1 MTSVRIRP
9 RFQKQLSGPPEY
21 VADLIEQA
29 MSKQDLDL
37 HISRRPGH
45 IILSVGDEERHYWS
59 PQLDLSLERNEEG
72 TLIRGLYGPNGQ
84 VWTLFL
90 FGYGS
95 IAVLSMFILII
106 GGSRYMLDLPSGIL
120 WLLPVL
126 GGLALLLYFFGQFG
140 QKLGAEQ
147 TFLLHH
153 FFEDTVHER
162 IHIE

>member
-21 VADLIEQA
+21 VATLIEEA
-29 MSKQDLDL
+29 MSNQDLDL
-37 HISRRPGH
+37 CISRRPGH
-45 IILSVGDEERHYWS
+45 IVLSVGQEERHYWS
-59 PQLDLSLERNEEG
+59 PQLDLSLERNEDG
-72 TLIRGLYGPNGQ
+72 TLIRGLYGPNPQ
-84 VWTLFL
+84 VWTMFIL
-90 FGYGS
+90 GYGAIS
-95 IAVLSMFILII
+95 VLSFFILII

-120 WLLPVL
+120 WALPGL
-126 GGLALLLYFFGQFG
+126 GVIALSLYLVGQFG

-162 IHIE
+162 VHIE